1 MILFKIL
8 VEKSKS
14 REKILTDW
22 EELFFADWIELRK
35 DFFGLEGMRTVYV
48 NFTIYDIYENE
59 TFVFFLIFE
68 VEEEDAR

>member
-1 MILFKIL
+1 
-8 VEKSKS
+8 
-14 REKILTDW
+14 
-22 EELFFADWIELRK
+22 
-35 DFFGLEGMRTVYV
+35 MRTVYV